1 MDDAVLLRQKIR
13 SIYRFLLQKERIYQS
28 ETLLLQWLKQTA
40 RANPTEVPML
50 LQHFA
55 KQLNQLLL
63 DPQERRILAYFD
75 FSGWLAKIITKR

>member
-1 MDDAVLLRQKIR
+1 MAATKKNTKI
-13 SIYRFLLQKERIYQS
+13 IIDLGAF
-28 ETLLLQWLKQTA
+28 TLSDSAKKLLQWLKQTA

-50 LQHFA
+50 LQQLA

>member
-1 MDDAVLLRQKIR
+1 
-13 SIYRFLLQKERIYQS
+13 
-28 ETLLLQWLKQTA
+28 LQWLKQTA
-40 RANPTEVPML
+40 RSKQTDVPIL
-50 LQHFA
+50 LQHFT